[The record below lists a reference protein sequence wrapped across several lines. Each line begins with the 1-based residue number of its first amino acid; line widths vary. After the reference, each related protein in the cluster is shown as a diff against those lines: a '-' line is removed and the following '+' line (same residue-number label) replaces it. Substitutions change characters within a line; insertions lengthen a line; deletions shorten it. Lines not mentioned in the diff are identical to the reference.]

1 MRARGIL
8 FAVAV
13 VFSVWNV
20 FNQGLNVQSG
30 AICLMVL
37 VCLAM
42 NVYNYRQKQAQ
53 QEAAEREVRAKEE
66 IRQMRAE
73 ARRKQNR
80 KGRKHKK

>member
-1 MRARGIL
+1 
-8 FAVAV
+8 
-13 VFSVWNV
+13 
-20 FNQGLNVQSG
+20 
-30 AICLMVL
+30 
-37 VCLAM
+37 M

-73 ARRKQNR
+73 ARRKQSR